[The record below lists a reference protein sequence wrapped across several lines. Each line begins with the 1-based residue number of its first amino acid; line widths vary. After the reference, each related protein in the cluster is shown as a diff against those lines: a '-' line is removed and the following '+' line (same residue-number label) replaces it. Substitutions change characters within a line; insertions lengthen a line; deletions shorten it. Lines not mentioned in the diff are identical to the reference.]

1 MTMMLLSSL
10 KTSSPTFLGTVP
22 LELIFAGCSLARM
35 HLIILSAVL
44 NSGLFPL
51 YVSIVVVDMGSVCSG
66 LFAVVVFFWVC
77 SLVGMVLVSLCALV
91 CLAILFLPS
100 FVSLSVSLVLPE
112 FRGLGCCVSLLGF
125 LQ

>member
-51 YVSIVVVDMGSVCSG
+51 
-66 LFAVVVFFWVC
+66 
-77 SLVGMVLVSLCALV
+77 
-91 CLAILFLPS
+91 
-100 FVSLSVSLVLPE
+100 
-112 FRGLGCCVSLLGF
+112 
-125 LQ
+125 